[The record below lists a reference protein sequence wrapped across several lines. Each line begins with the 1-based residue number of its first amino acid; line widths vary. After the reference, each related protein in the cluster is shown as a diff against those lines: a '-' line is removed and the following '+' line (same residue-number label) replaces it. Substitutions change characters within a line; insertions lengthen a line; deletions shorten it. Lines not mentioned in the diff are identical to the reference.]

1 MDAIPPFVFLILVL
15 ALLAMAAGL
24 GIWLFTYATGDQK
37 RASKPIK
44 KTTEDG
50 ESSTPTGIP
59 AGMPTGTSAGTG
71 ELLSV
76 YRMEEN
82 DELAVFV
89 QGQRYDHLR
98 EIRDRQLGG
107 DVVEAIKCVMVFA
120 EGWLPALRQEPSQL
134 APAKPIGDEPAQLP
148 EAGET
153 FLEQLRQSDLFPV
166 EKKPPGLLD
175 GLARRQRRQVL
186 DPLLTPADAINSVI
200 QQRLEGRPDLARH
213 NIRLTTGQDGG
224 LRFHV
229 GLQIFA
235 AAEEI
240 SDSEI
245 REFVQ
250 DAIQEWR
257 ES

>member
-15 ALLAMAAGL
+15 ALLALAAGL
-24 GIWLFTYATGDQK
+24 VIWLFGYVTGDQK
-37 RASKPIK
+37 RTKPPQK
-44 KTTEDG
+44 ATEKR
-50 ESSTPTGIP
+50 ESSMPVGTPTGTPVDAP
-59 AGMPTGTSAGTG
+59 AITG

-82 DELAVFV
+82 GELAVFV
-89 QGQRYDHLR
+89 QGQRYGHLR
-98 EIRDRQLGG
+98 EIKDRQLGS
-107 DVVEAIKCVMVFA
+107 DVVKAIKCVMMFA
-120 EGWLPALRQEPSQL
+120 EGWLPVARQESPQPV
-134 APAKPIGDEPAQLP
+134 PAKPIEGESVQLSA
-148 EAGET
+148 AGET

-166 EKKPPGLLD
+166 EKKPAGLLD
-175 GLARRQRRQVL
+175 GLARRRQRRSL
-186 DPLLTPADAINSVI
+186 DPLLTPADVINGII
-200 QQRLEGRPDLARH
+200 QQRLEGRPHLARH

-229 GLQIFA
+229 GLQTFT

-240 SDSEI
+240 SDPEI
-245 REFVQ
+245 MGFIQ